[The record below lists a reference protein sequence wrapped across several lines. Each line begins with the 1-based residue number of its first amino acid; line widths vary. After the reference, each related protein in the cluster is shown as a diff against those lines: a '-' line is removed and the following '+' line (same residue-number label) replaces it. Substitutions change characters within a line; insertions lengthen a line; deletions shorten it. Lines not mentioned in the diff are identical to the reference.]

1 MAFARGRPAARPA
14 VAEATAEA
22 AVMAA
27 DIGLETPVCLKA
39 PGARINDD
47 ALERRRYFTRE
58 RNEMAEIHRQPVT
71 GEFQENTT
79 TGFSVSFSQRTK
91 SASGGFTSRDYRRY
105 DPGDTR
111 LPQ

>member
-39 PGARINDD
+39 RGHESMTMRS
-47 ALERRRYFTRE
+47 R
-58 RNEMAEIHRQPVT
+58 
-71 GEFQENTT
+71 
-79 TGFSVSFSQRTK
+79 
-91 SASGGFTSRDYRRY
+91 GGDIS
-105 DPGDTR
+105 
-111 LPQ
+111 LA

>member
-39 PGARINDD
+39 PRGTKSGDSLRS
-47 ALERRRYFTRE
+47 EVRYFVKRDL
-58 RNEMAEIHRQPVT
+58 
-71 GEFQENTT
+71 
-79 TGFSVSFSQRTK
+79 SFSERTK
-91 SASGGFTSRDYRRY
+91 RADEKPRLLLASAVVARARG
-105 DPGDTR
+105 PGATKR
-111 LPQ
+111 E

>member
-58 RNEMAEIHRQPVT
+58 RNEMAEMQVSTVHRR
-71 GEFQENTT
+71 
-79 TGFSVSFSQRTK
+79 VSRKHDERLFCFVLAANEKRERRLYV
-91 SASGGFTSRDYRRY
+91 SR
-105 DPGDTR
+105 
-111 LPQ
+111 LS